1 MTAEELITD
10 ESASQIVK
18 NLSQGIVDIERIN
31 AKERVFNEGTNW
43 IQSTAAVLARTS
55 MDGSMITVES
65 SIELFADC
73 ISVCAK
79 AAANEMP

>member
-43 IQSTAAVLARTS
+43 IQSTAAILARTS

-65 SIELFADC
+65 SIELLADC